1 LRRMAGLSLSKVNT
15 VATVLVVEDDPKS
28 ADAICAILVDEG
40 LRVTTVQDGAAAFL
54 QAKDQDF
61 DAIVLDRMLP
71 GGIDGVGVLDMLRK
85 ADIRTPVLI
94 LSALS
99 ALEERVRGLRAGGD
113 DYLAKPFE
121 PLELAARVMAL
132 IRRRVA
138 ETSSISLEQ
147 GRVRIDLIAREAWV
161 DGEKIELQA
170 RELQLLEYLVRH
182 HDRPVSRA
190 MIFEDVW
197 GYRYDQRT
205 NVIDV
210 HVTRLRRKIERA
222 DLPPLIETV
231 RGTGYVFRGA

>member
-1 LRRMAGLSLSKVNT
+1 M
-15 VATVLVVEDDPKS
+15 ATVLVVEDDPKS
-28 ADAICAILVDEG
+28 ADAICAILADEG

-54 QAKDQDF
+54 QAKDKDF

-85 ADIRTPVLI
+85 AGIRTPVLI

-161 DGEKIELQA
+161 DGQKIELQA

-210 HVTRLRRKIERA
+210 HVTRLRRKIERI

-231 RGTGYVFRGA
+231 RGTGYVFRSA